1 MEKEGTKERKRVG
14 KIIVN
19 EEMIYTWWVCANLRR
34 KEYLSL
40 CALWFPIILGHWFE
54 SMIIPHS
61 SHNLSFTIHL
71 SLSLSLTVTV
81 LNWKLAFESIRS
93 AVVTTDPIH
102 HQPWCSFQGKNS
114 SEQDL
119 ATALKEQETRSLGAS
134 RKTPN
139 SQWLVV
145 KVLEWGTETIS
156 YDNWGWDRR
165 DFVRCK
171 KSTQNS
177 SSWKRAHL
185 ESLEK
190 DRIAEETVAMV
201 TCGWVQ
207 G

>member
-1 MEKEGTKERKRVG
+1 MRKWSIHGEYAQILDAKSISLFVLCDFQSFLD
-14 KIIVN
+14 IS
-19 EEMIYTWWVCANLRR
+19 LRAWS
-34 KEYLSL
+34 SL
-40 CALWFPIILGHWFE
+40 TAPTTCPSRFI
-54 SMIIPHS
+54 
-61 SHNLSFTIHL
+61 
-71 SLSLSLTVTV
+71 SLSLTVTV

-139 SQWLVV
+139 SRWLVV

-165 DFVRCK
+165 DFVSCK

-201 TCGWVQ
+201 TCSWVQ